1 MEPKEVR
8 FGAWGVSN
16 QEQKKPYREQIETS
30 YRTIEADNKK
40 DADRYMAETY
50 QNATSRVMGQHYR
63 ITVNKSHG
71 KQKVANGRTEFFYI
85 ICRHKV

>member
-1 MEPKEVR
+1 MQAIEVR
-8 FGAWGVSN
+8 FGSWGVLN
-16 QEQKKPYREQIETS
+16 QEQLKPYREQIETS

-40 DADRYMAETY
+40 DADRYMTETY
-50 QNATSRVMGQHYR
+50 HNATSRVMGQDYR

-71 KQKVANGRTEFFYI
+71 KQKAANGRTEFFYT